1 MSTVATVPSKPQST
15 VTLEGVEIRFR
26 NFEGKEAKF
35 NPAGKR
41 NFVVWLDP
49 ATARDLTNAGWPV
62 KHLQPRE
69 EGEDPQAILKVNV
82 KYSANGNRPPQ
93 IVLISR
99 VGGNLVRTSLT
110 EDMIQLLDWVDIAN
124 VDMIIRPYNYDFN
137 GREGTTAY
145 LNSIYVTIR
154 QDELEQKYSEV
165 PELETGR
172 GMSSAQL
179 AITDGG
185 TVVAEGS
192 EYEDLGE
199 YED

>member
-1 MSTVATVPSKPQST
+1 MALKPT
-15 VTLEGVEIRFR
+15 DPITLEGVEIRFR

-49 ATARDLTNAGWPV
+49 ATAEDLVNAGWPV
-62 KHLQPRE
+62 KHLQARE
-69 EGEDPQAILKVNV
+69 EDEAPQAILKVNV
-82 KYSANGNRPPQ
+82 KYSEKGRPPQ
-93 IVLISR
+93 VVLISR
-99 VGGNLVRTSLT
+99 KAGELVRTTLT
-110 EDMIQLLDWVDIAN
+110 EDMLTLLDWVDIAN

-154 QDELEQKYSEV
+154 QDELEQKYSDV

-172 GMSSAQL
+172 GVSSAQL

-185 TVVAEGS
+185 TTVDNT
-192 EYEDLGE
+192 YEDLGE
-199 YED
+199 YE